1 MRGVRKRLAP
11 VVQLGVLETVVE
23 RLKVGHRE
31 VLLNLDLGF
40 DVFQNLPVSDG
51 LDSLPFPGLEFVRKR

>member
-1 MRGVRKRLAP
+1 MSGVRKRLAP
-11 VVQLGVLETVVE
+11 VVQLSALETVVE
-23 RLKVGHRE
+23 GLKVGHRE

-51 LDSLPFPGLEFVRKR
+51 LDSLPFPALEFVRKR